1 MTDEDVF
8 APSGAGADAPVSAAP
23 SPDAEVSPGG
33 TEPSAFIA
41 PVAMENDPDALFPG
55 DRGILDS
62 EVRRVLV
69 RILQRRFLSAEN
81 SPAEW
86 KLLLEHQQMIESR
99 LNDLFVR
106 LVVDHARG
114 VAYKEQV
121 RSDEIDVPILLKDEA
136 YSRAETL
143 VLVYLRTVFQRETTA
158 GTASARVDVEEVE
171 QTVLTYFAET
181 DGTRA
186 SQQRAVRTAIA
197 RLDREGIIEEESEG
211 RYRIGPLVEVV
222 LSAETLR
229 ELQTWLEEQ
238 TADAARPVGGDVVAS
253 ILDEHTPDTGS
264 SREGGV
270 LASALHE
277 QTPDAG
283 SSRESDVVA
292 STLDEHAQDAGA
304 ARDREVAASGTFEGD
319 PR

>member
-8 APSGAGADAPVSAAP
+8 APSRARDGAD
-23 SPDAEVSPGG
+23 EVSPGG
-33 TEPSAFIA
+33 TESSAFIA

-86 KLLLEHQQMIESR
+86 RLLLEHQQMIESR

-171 QTVLTYFAET
+171 QTVLTYFAES

-211 RYRIGPLVEVV
+211 RYRIGPLIEVV

-229 ELQTWLEEQ
+229 ELQLWLDEQ
-238 TADAARPVGGDVVAS
+238 TRDAGSPREGDVVAPA
-253 ILDEHTPDTGS
+253 LDE
-264 SREGGV
+264 
-270 LASALHE
+270 
-277 QTPDAG
+277 QT
-283 SSRESDVVA
+283 
-292 STLDEHAQDAGA
+292 QDAEA
-304 ARDREVAASGTFEGD
+304 ADDREVAASGTFEGD

>member
-1 MTDEDVF
+1 MTDVDLSV
-8 APSGAGADAPVSAAP
+8 
-23 SPDAEVSPGG
+23 PDADSPV
-33 TEPSAFIA
+33 FIA
-41 PVAMENDPDALFPG
+41 PVAMENNPDALFAG
-55 DRGILDS
+55 DRGVLDA

-69 RILQRRFLSAEN
+69 RILQRRFLLAES

-121 RSDEIDVPILLKDEA
+121 RSDELDVPILLKDEA

-171 QTVLTYFAET
+171 QTVLTYFSES

-211 RYRIGPLVEVV
+211 RYRIGPLIEVV
-222 LSAETLR
+222 LSAEILR
-229 ELQTWLEEQ
+229 ELQRWLDAQ
-238 TADAARPVGGDVVAS
+238 TKDAAPPAPESREPEATAEAGADAS
-253 ILDEHTPDTGS
+253 ETTE
-264 SREGGV
+264 RE
-270 LASALHE
+270 LS
-277 QTPDAG
+277 
-283 SSRESDVVA
+283 
-292 STLDEHAQDAGA
+292 
-304 ARDREVAASGTFEGD
+304 
-319 PR
+319 

>member
-1 MTDEDVF
+1 MTDVDLSV
-8 APSGAGADAPVSAAP
+8 
-23 SPDAEVSPGG
+23 PDADSPV
-33 TEPSAFIA
+33 FIA
-41 PVAMENDPDALFPG
+41 PVAMENDPDALFAG
-55 DRGILDS
+55 DRGVLDAA
-62 EVRRVLV
+62 VRRVLV
-69 RILQRRFLSAEN
+69 RILQRRFLLAES

-121 RSDEIDVPILLKDEA
+121 RSDELDVPILLKDEA

-171 QTVLTYFAET
+171 QTVLTYFSES

-211 RYRIGPLVEVV
+211 RYRIGPLIEVV
-222 LSAETLR
+222 LSAEVLR
-229 ELQTWLEEQ
+229 ELQRWLDAQ
-238 TADAARPVGGDVVAS
+238 TKDAAPPAPESREPEATAEAEAGADAS
-253 ILDEHTPDTGS
+253 ETT
-264 SREGGV
+264 EGE
-270 LASALHE
+270 LS
-277 QTPDAG
+277 
-283 SSRESDVVA
+283 
-292 STLDEHAQDAGA
+292 
-304 ARDREVAASGTFEGD
+304 
-319 PR
+319 

>member
-1 MTDEDVF
+1 MTDVDLSV
-8 APSGAGADAPVSAAP
+8 
-23 SPDAEVSPGG
+23 PDADSPV
-33 TEPSAFIA
+33 FIA
-41 PVAMENDPDALFPG
+41 PVAMENDPDALFAG
-55 DRGILDS
+55 DRGVLDA

-69 RILQRRFLSAEN
+69 RILQRRFLLAES

-86 KLLLEHQQMIESR
+86 KLLLEHQHMIESR

-121 RSDEIDVPILLKDEA
+121 RSDELDVPILLKDEA

-171 QTVLTYFAET
+171 QTVLTYFSES

-211 RYRIGPLVEVV
+211 RYRIGPLIEVV
-222 LSAETLR
+222 LSAEILR
-229 ELQTWLEEQ
+229 ELQRWLDAQ
-238 TADAARPVGGDVVAS
+238 TQDAAPPAPESREPEATAGADAS
-253 ILDEHTPDTGS
+253 ETT
-264 SREGGV
+264 EGE
-270 LASALHE
+270 LS
-277 QTPDAG
+277 
-283 SSRESDVVA
+283 
-292 STLDEHAQDAGA
+292 
-304 ARDREVAASGTFEGD
+304 
-319 PR
+319 

>member
-1 MTDEDVF
+1 MTDADTFV
-8 APSGAGADAPVSAAP
+8 PSGEGAEAPASSTTP
-23 SPDAEVSPGG
+23 SSPDAEVSPGG
-33 TEPSAFIA
+33 TESSAFIA

-171 QTVLTYFAET
+171 QTVLTYFAES

-211 RYRIGPLVEVV
+211 RYRIGPLIEVV

-229 ELQTWLEEQ
+229 ELQLWLEEQ
-238 TADAARPVGGDVVAS
+238 TRDAD
-253 ILDEHTPDTGS
+253 S
-264 SREGGV
+264 SREGGGV
-270 LASALHE
+270 APALDEQTQDAGSPREGGVMASAL
-277 QTPDAG
+277 
-283 SSRESDVVA
+283 
-292 STLDEHAQDAGA
+292 DEHTQDAEA
-304 ARDREVAASGTFEGD
+304 AGDREVAASGPFEGD

>member
-1 MTDEDVF
+1 MSDVSTSNAPTTAETDR
-8 APSGAGADAPVSAAP
+8 
-23 SPDAEVSPGG
+23 GG
-33 TEPSAFIA
+33 DGEFETSTPAFIS
-41 PVAMENDPDALFPG
+41 PVAMENDPDALFAG
-55 DRGILDS
+55 DRGTLDAD
-62 EVRRVLV
+62 VRRVLV
-69 RILQRRFLSAEN
+69 RILQRRFLLAES

-121 RSDEIDVPILLKDEA
+121 RSDEVDVPILLKDEA

-211 RYRIGPLVEVV
+211 RYRIGSLIEVV
-222 LSAETLR
+222 LSAEVLR
-229 ELQTWLEEQ
+229 ELQTWLDEQ
-238 TADAARPVGGDVVAS
+238 TRDAAAPAVH
-253 ILDEHTPDTGS
+253 EPD
-264 SREGGV
+264 V
-270 LASALHE
+270 LAS
-277 QTPDAG
+277 TSPDT
-283 SSRESDVVA
+283 SA
-292 STLDEHAQDAGA
+292 SEIPQ
-304 ARDREVAASGTFEGD
+304 ED
-319 PR
+319 PLS

>member
-8 APSGAGADAPVSAAP
+8 APSRARDVADAPAASTTAP

-33 TEPSAFIA
+33 TESSAFIA

-171 QTVLTYFAET
+171 QTVLTYFAES

-211 RYRIGPLVEVV
+211 RYRIGPLIEVV

-229 ELQTWLEEQ
+229 ELQLWLDEQ
-238 TADAARPVGGDVVAS
+238 TRDAGSPREGGAVAPA
-253 ILDEHTPDTGS
+253 LDEHT
-264 SREGGV
+264 
-270 LASALHE
+270 
-277 QTPDAG
+277 
-283 SSRESDVVA
+283 
-292 STLDEHAQDAGA
+292 QDAEA
-304 ARDREVAASGTFEGD
+304 AGDREVAASGTFEGD

>member
-8 APSGAGADAPVSAAP
+8 APSRARGSADAPASSTTAP

-33 TEPSAFIA
+33 TDSSAFIA
-41 PVAMENDPDALFPG
+41 PVAMENDPDALFSG
-55 DRGILDS
+55 DRGILDT

-211 RYRIGPLVEVV
+211 RYRIGPLIEVV

-229 ELQTWLEEQ
+229 ELQLWLDEQ
-238 TADAARPVGGDVVAS
+238 TQDA
-253 ILDEHTPDTGS
+253 GS

-270 LASALHE
+270 AAPALDEHT
-277 QTPDAG
+277 QDAG
-283 SSRESDVVA
+283 SPREGGA
-292 STLDEHAQDAGA
+292 MAPALDEHTQDAEA
-304 ARDREVAASGTFEGD
+304 AGDREVAASGTFEGD

>member
-1 MTDEDVF
+1 MTDADTFV
-8 APSGAGADAPVSAAP
+8 PSGEGAEAPASSTTP
-23 SPDAEVSPGG
+23 SSPDAEVSPGG
-33 TEPSAFIA
+33 TESSAFIA

-211 RYRIGPLVEVV
+211 RYRIGPLIEVV

-229 ELQTWLEEQ
+229 ELQLWLEEQ
-238 TADAARPVGGDVVAS
+238 TADAARSAGGDVAAS
-253 ILDEHTPDTGS
+253 ILDERTRDAGS

-270 LASALHE
+270 AASAL
-277 QTPDAG
+277 
-283 SSRESDVVA
+283 
-292 STLDEHAQDAGA
+292 DEHTQDAEA
-304 ARDREVAASGTFEGD
+304 AGDREVAASGPFEGD

>member
-1 MTDEDVF
+1 MPMTDEDVF
-8 APSGAGADAPVSAAP
+8 APSRARDVADAPAASTTAP
-23 SPDAEVSPGG
+23 SPDVEVSPGG
-33 TEPSAFIA
+33 TESSAFIA

-171 QTVLTYFAET
+171 QTVLTYFAES

-211 RYRIGPLVEVV
+211 RYRIGPLIEVV

-229 ELQTWLEEQ
+229 ELQLWLDEQ
-238 TADAARPVGGDVVAS
+238 TQDAD
-253 ILDEHTPDTGS
+253 S

-270 LASALHE
+270 VAPALDE
-277 QTPDAG
+277 QTRDAG
-283 SSRESDVVA
+283 SPREGGAVA
-292 STLDEHAQDAGA
+292 PALDEQTQDAEA
-304 ARDREVAASGTFEGD
+304 ADDREVAASGTFEGD

>member
-1 MTDEDVF
+1 MTDVDPS
-8 APSGAGADAPVSAAP
+8 APAPIAVGDDTP
-23 SPDAEVSPGG
+23 
-33 TEPSAFIA
+33 AFIA
-41 PVAMENDPDALFPG
+41 PVAMENDPDGLFAG
-55 DRGILDS
+55 DSGVLDA

-69 RILQRRFLSAEN
+69 RILQRRFLLAES

-86 KLLLEHQQMIESR
+86 KLLLAHQQMIESR

-106 LVVDHARG
+106 LVVDHSRG

-121 RSDEIDVPILLKDEA
+121 RSDELDVPILLKDEA

-158 GTASARVDVEEVE
+158 GTGSARVDVEEVE
-171 QTVLTYFAET
+171 QTVLTYFSES

-211 RYRIGPLVEVV
+211 RYRIGPLIEIV

-229 ELQTWLEEQ
+229 DLKRWLDEQ
-238 TADAARPVGGDVVAS
+238 TTDAA
-253 ILDEHTPDTGS
+253 TPAV
-264 SREGGV
+264 REAEGV
-270 LASALHE
+270 
-277 QTPDAG
+277 
-283 SSRESDVVA
+283 
-292 STLDEHAQDAGA
+292 
-304 ARDREVAASGTFEGD
+304 ASGTTEGELS
-319 PR
+319 

>member
-1 MTDEDVF
+1 MTDVQT
-8 APSGAGADAPVSAAP
+8 PGT
-23 SPDAEVSPGG
+23 DAENR
-33 TEPSAFIA
+33 AFIA
-41 PVAMENDPDALFPG
+41 PVAMENDPDALFAG
-55 DRGILDS
+55 DRGTLDA

-69 RILQRRFLSAEN
+69 RILQRRFLLAEN
-81 SPAEW
+81 SPVEW

-121 RSDEIDVPILLKDEA
+121 RSDELDVPILLKDEA

-171 QTVLTYFAET
+171 QTVLTYFSES

-211 RYRIGPLVEVV
+211 RFRIGPLIEIV

-229 ELQTWLEEQ
+229 ELQKWLDEQ
-238 TADAARPVGGDVVAS
+238 TQDAETPAAREPE
-253 ILDEHTPDTGS
+253 LP
-264 SREGGV
+264 
-270 LASALHE
+270 
-277 QTPDAG
+277 
-283 SSRESDVVA
+283 
-292 STLDEHAQDAGA
+292 
-304 ARDREVAASGTFEGD
+304 ASGAPGD
-319 PR
+319 RTADPEASPQGDAPASEAPGAGTGEIPEASPQGDAPASGAPGARTADPETSPQGDAPASGVPGARTAEISEKDLLS

>member
-1 MTDEDVF
+1 MTDVDLSV
-8 APSGAGADAPVSAAP
+8 
-23 SPDAEVSPGG
+23 PDADSPV
-33 TEPSAFIA
+33 FIA
-41 PVAMENDPDALFPG
+41 PVAMENDPDALFAG
-55 DRGILDS
+55 DRGVLDA

-69 RILQRRFLSAEN
+69 RILQRRFLLAES

-121 RSDEIDVPILLKDEA
+121 RSDELDVPILLKDEA

-171 QTVLTYFAET
+171 QTVLTYFSES

-211 RYRIGPLVEVV
+211 RYRIGPLIEVV
-222 LSAETLR
+222 LSAEILR
-229 ELQTWLEEQ
+229 ELQRWLDAQ
-238 TADAARPVGGDVVAS
+238 TQDAAPPAPESREPEATAAAGADAS
-253 ILDEHTPDTGS
+253 ETT
-264 SREGGV
+264 EGE
-270 LASALHE
+270 LS
-277 QTPDAG
+277 
-283 SSRESDVVA
+283 
-292 STLDEHAQDAGA
+292 
-304 ARDREVAASGTFEGD
+304 
-319 PR
+319 

>member
-1 MTDEDVF
+1 MTDVDLSV
-8 APSGAGADAPVSAAP
+8 
-23 SPDAEVSPGG
+23 PDADSPV
-33 TEPSAFIA
+33 FIA
-41 PVAMENDPDALFPG
+41 PVAMENDPDALFAG
-55 DRGILDS
+55 DRGVLDA

-69 RILQRRFLSAEN
+69 RILQRRFLLAES

-121 RSDEIDVPILLKDEA
+121 RSDELDVPILLKDEA

-171 QTVLTYFAET
+171 QTVLTYFSES

-211 RYRIGPLVEVV
+211 RYRIGPLIEVV
-222 LSAETLR
+222 LSAEILR
-229 ELQTWLEEQ
+229 ELQRWLDAQ
-238 TADAARPVGGDVVAS
+238 TQDATPPARETREPEATAGAGADAS
-253 ILDEHTPDTGS
+253 ETT
-264 SREGGV
+264 EGE
-270 LASALHE
+270 LS
-277 QTPDAG
+277 
-283 SSRESDVVA
+283 
-292 STLDEHAQDAGA
+292 
-304 ARDREVAASGTFEGD
+304 
-319 PR
+319 

>member
-1 MTDEDVF
+1 MTDADTFV
-8 APSGAGADAPVSAAP
+8 PSGEGAEAPASSTTP
-23 SPDAEVSPGG
+23 SSPDAEVSPGG
-33 TEPSAFIA
+33 TESSAFIA

-211 RYRIGPLVEVV
+211 RYRIGPLIEVV

-229 ELQTWLEEQ
+229 ELQLWLEEQ
-238 TADAARPVGGDVVAS
+238 TRDAGSPREGGVMAS
-253 ILDEHTPDTGS
+253 ALDEHT
-264 SREGGV
+264 
-270 LASALHE
+270 
-277 QTPDAG
+277 
-283 SSRESDVVA
+283 
-292 STLDEHAQDAGA
+292 QDAEA
-304 ARDREVAASGTFEGD
+304 AGDREVAASGPFEGD

>member
-1 MTDEDVF
+1 MTDADTFV
-8 APSGAGADAPVSAAP
+8 PSGEGAEAPASSTTP
-23 SPDAEVSPGG
+23 SSPDAEVSPGG
-33 TEPSAFIA
+33 TESSAFIA

-211 RYRIGPLVEVV
+211 RYRIGPLIEVV

-229 ELQTWLEEQ
+229 ELQLWLDEQ
-238 TADAARPVGGDVVAS
+238 TRDAGISREGDVVAPA
-253 ILDEHTPDTGS
+253 LDE
-264 SREGGV
+264 
-270 LASALHE
+270 
-277 QTPDAG
+277 QT
-283 SSRESDVVA
+283 
-292 STLDEHAQDAGA
+292 QDAEA
-304 ARDREVAASGTFEGD
+304 AGDREVAASGTFEGD

>member
-1 MTDEDVF
+1 MTDADTFV
-8 APSGAGADAPVSAAP
+8 PSGEGAEAPASSTTP
-23 SPDAEVSPGG
+23 SSPDAEVSPGG
-33 TEPSAFIA
+33 TESSAFIA

-211 RYRIGPLVEVV
+211 RYRIGPLIEVV

-229 ELQTWLEEQ
+229 ELQLWLEEQ
-238 TADAARPVGGDVVAS
+238 TRDAD
-253 ILDEHTPDTGS
+253 S

-270 LASALHE
+270 VTSALDEQTQDAGSPREGGVMASAL
-277 QTPDAG
+277 
-283 SSRESDVVA
+283 
-292 STLDEHAQDAGA
+292 DEHTQDAEA
-304 ARDREVAASGTFEGD
+304 AGDREVAASGPFEGD